1 MTENP
6 KLRRRI
12 MIAVMAAVSAAAII
26 IPMINMLFMA
36 QMVPDDVPV
45 ATKTTT
51 AKPSGLI
58 RPVSVRPVISAF
70 VTTPDQCPPPAIA
83 APADQPMKVCDVTR
97 TAVYDLAPEG
107 VKLALTNVESF
118 KNPLTGANIVQL
130 SMTKDAS
137 KTFTQYTKDHLDQQ
151 AAFIRGGIVVWA
163 PKITEPIEGEVLQL
177 TGDLTLEQTDEIAG
191 MIRDGN

>member
-1 MTENP
+1 MNEMS
-6 KLRRRI
+6 LGRRMVFAI
-12 MIAVMAAVSAAAII
+12 IGILSAGAII

-36 QMVPDDVPV
+36 KTGPKEPI
-45 ATKTTT
+45 AAPTTT
-51 AKPSGLI
+51 SAANPGLHI

-70 VTTPDQCPPPAIA
+70 VTTPEQCPPPAIG
-83 APADQPMKVCDVTR
+83 APPDQPMKVCDVTK

-107 VKLALTNVESF
+107 VRLALTNVESF

-137 KTFTQYTKDHLDQQ
+137 ESFTKYTKEHLDQQ
-151 AAFIRGGIVVWA
+151 AAFVRSGIVVWA
-163 PKITEPIEGEVLQL
+163 PKISEPIEGQVLQL
-177 TGDLTLEQTDEIAG
+177 TGELSFEQTEEIAG